1 MVIYTNKTQRFFKL
15 HAMIVMIC
23 IVFAT
28 FACIQSTYAG
38 TTGKLTGIVT
48 DAQNKEPISH
58 VNIVEV
64 NKDWG
69 GATDLV
75 GQYLIINIPPG
86 SYDIEVS
93 ALGYHSITITGVEIH
108 ADLTT
113 PLDIALTGTEIK
125 LDEVTVIAAKPLVEV
140 STSRSEVRFDSEGR
154 FHVRGSLPRPE
165 GVPSFIETGSKGS
178 GRPYPPPPVAQEIP
192 IITGGSRYPPPPYQY
207 PRNTEQYEPI
217 TENVFLDVLQNPL
230 STFSID
236 VDAASYSNIRRFID
250 QGKFP
255 PPNAVRIEEMIN
267 YFTYDYPQP
276 EDEHPFSVIAEISD
290 CSWSEAN
297 RLLHIGLQG
306 RNIPLESLP
315 PANLVFLLD
324 VSGSMTGANKL
335 PLLKKVFKLLV
346 DQLREEDHISIV
358 TYSSATQLVLPSTSG
373 HNKQRILDAMNA
385 LRAGGSTAGGAG
397 IQLAYKT
404 AQESFIPEGNN
415 RVILATDGD
424 FNVGVSDDDELVK
437 MIVEKRK
444 AGIFLSILG
453 FGMGNYKDAK
463 MEKIADKGNGN
474 YAYIDNIHEGRKVFV
489 DQIGGTLL
497 TIAKDV
503 KIQIEFNPVKVKA
516 YRLIGYENRILAKE
530 DFRDDKKD
538 AGEMGAGHS
547 VTALYEIVPADAEY
561 KIQNVDSLKYMEMVI
576 TPEALESREMLTLK
590 LRYKPPESETSI
602 PLVIPVDDHHIKFKK
617 TSDNFRFSAAVAEF
631 GMLLRGSS
639 FKGNASYDEV
649 LKIARKAKGDD
660 KGGYRAEFVK
670 LVETCKVLK

>member
-1 MVIYTNKTQRFFKL
+1 V
-15 HAMIVMIC
+15 V
-23 IVFAT
+23 
-28 FACIQSTYAG
+28 SPSG
-38 TTGKLTGIVT
+38 
-48 DAQNKEPISH
+48 
-58 VNIVEV
+58 
-64 NKDWG
+64 
-69 GATDLV
+69 LV
-75 GQYLIINIPPG
+75 
-86 SYDIEVS
+86 
-93 ALGYHSITITGVEIH
+93 HT
-108 ADLTT
+108 
-113 PLDIALTGTEIK
+113 
-125 LDEVTVIAAKPLVEV
+125 
-140 STSRSEVRFDSEGR
+140 
-154 FHVRGSLPRPE
+154 
-165 GVPSFIETGSKGS
+165 
-178 GRPYPPPPVAQEIP
+178 
-192 IITGGSRYPPPPYQY
+192 
-207 PRNTEQYEPI
+207 
-217 TENVFLDVLQNPL
+217 
-230 STFSID
+230 
-236 VDAASYSNIRRFID
+236 
-250 QGKFP
+250 
-255 PPNAVRIEEMIN
+255 
-267 YFTYDYPQP
+267 
-276 EDEHPFSVIAEISD
+276 
-290 CSWSEAN
+290 
-297 RLLHIGLQG
+297 
-306 RNIPLESLP
+306 
-315 PANLVFLLD
+315 
-324 VSGSMTGANKL
+324 
-335 PLLKKVFKLLV
+335 
-346 DQLREEDHISIV
+346 
-358 TYSSATQLVLPSTSG
+358 
-373 HNKQRILDAMNA
+373 
-385 LRAGGSTAGGAG
+385 
-397 IQLAYKT
+397 
-404 AQESFIPEGNN
+404 PEGNN